1 MTALREA
8 NEEISLPLNCPHV
21 HVLRILPPF
30 PSLYSLVVTPVV
42 SILSDISILAQ
53 LAPNPGEVDDIFDHP
68 LEAFLDPSIMK
79 DEPNL
84 SPRGSENWPY
94 PEELYHQ
101 NEHPTFEGKHTY
113 RNNRFRS
120 TSMAIKGFTSSIMI
134 FVAEVA
140 LNRKASFQH
149 LSAKHLPIGDAV
161 QAIIEGKLLRWND
174 PQLLTPLDTPARQL
188 VSEKLVDEGDRKIDE
203 SVTPTEVSA

>member
-1 MTALREA
+1 MISGKLREA

-68 LEAFLDPSIMK
+68 LEVWRNLFRLMDFFCLRPAKAFLDPSIMK

-94 PEELYHQ
+94 PEELYVSFHVCI
-101 NEHPTFEGKHTY
+101 NSGPHTEMCT
-113 RNNRFRS
+113 RS
-120 TSMAIKGFTSSIMI
+120 TRTSTPH
-134 FVAEVA
+134 
-140 LNRKASFQH
+140 LKASMPIETTVSGQH
-149 LSAKHLPIGDAV
+149 PWLSKASRPRSWLVMVHILVISLG
-161 QAIIEGKLLRWND
+161 LLLWC
-174 PQLLTPLDTPARQL
+174 LDLCSRSST
-188 VSEKLVDEGDRKIDE
+188 
-203 SVTPTEVSA
+203 